1 MAEFDYP
8 PVSFETH
15 PDRYRHWG
23 LRFDDGGR
31 VATLTMQ
38 VQDEGALW
46 EGRYELK
53 LNSYDLG
60 VDIELNDAIQRLRFE
75 HPETRVL
82 VITSPD
88 DSKVFCA
95 GANIR
100 MLGGSPHAFKVNFC
114 KYTNE
119 TRVSLEDAAAGSGLH
134 TIAALN
140 GTASGGGYE
149 LALACA
155 EILLIDDGNAAV
167 SLPEVPLLG
176 VLPGTGGLT
185 RITDKRRIRRD
196 MADVFCTKAEGF
208 RARDAKKYR
217 FIDDSFPRSQWT
229 DGVAGRAA
237 AMADERAQA
246 WPQRKGA
253 GVALPPLQRT
263 DGKDGWA
270 YPHVAVRIDG
280 RVAELTMQ
288 GPTDAPSRSAATWS
302 LQAFRELEDALLRLP
317 LTHLEVGVL
326 VLRTTGDP
334 KAVLQH
340 DNWLLEGAGWAND
353 GWAAG
358 TGDWFLREIA
368 LFQARTLRRLDN
380 MAKSIFTLVE
390 PGNCFAGVLF
400 ELVLAADRSFM
411 LEDEDGENS
420 VTLSPSSGGPFPMA
434 NGLTRLQER
443 FLGEPGATDRALAT
457 AGKALDTNKVD
468 KLGLCTAAPDDIDWE
483 DEVRIAIEE
492 RVSMSPDA
500 LTGMEQNLR
509 FGGAETCETKIY
521 GRLSAWQN
529 WIFQRPNAVGDRG
542 ALTMYGHP
550 ERPIFD
556 YRRT

>member
-1 MAEFDYP
+1 MAEFNYP

-23 LRFDDGGR
+23 LKFDDTGR
-31 VATLTMQ
+31 IATLTMQ
-38 VQDEGALW
+38 VADDGAMW

-82 VITSPD
+82 VITGPD

-134 TIAALN
+134 SIAALN

-149 LALACA
+149 LALAAA

-217 FIDDSFPRSQWT
+217 FIDGSFPRSQWT
-229 DGVAGRAA
+229 QGVAARAA
-237 AMADERAQA
+237 TMADAMAAA
-246 WPQRKGA
+246 WPQRNGA

-263 DGKDGWA
+263 DREDGWA
-270 YPHVAVRIDG
+270 YPSVNVRIDG
-280 RVAELTMQ
+280 RVAELTMS
-288 GPTDAPSRSAATWS
+288 GPTDSPTRTAATWS
-302 LQAFRELEDALLRLP
+302 LQAFRELEDALLRLR
-317 LTHLEVGVL
+317 LNHLDVGVL
-326 VLRTTGDP
+326 VLRTQGDP

-340 DNWLLEGAGWAND
+340 DSWLLEGAGWASD
-353 GWAAG
+353 GWAPG
-358 TGDWFLREIA
+358 KGDWFLREIA

-380 MAKSIFTLVE
+380 MAKSLFTLVE

-400 ELVLAADRSFM
+400 ELVLSADRSFM
-411 LEDEDGENS
+411 REDDDGENS
-420 VTLSPSSGGPFPMA
+420 VVLSPSNGGPFPMA

-443 FLGEPGATDRALAT
+443 FLGEPGATEAALAT
-457 AGKALDTNKVD
+457 AGRALDTGKVD